1 MPMGEDP
8 RHGLLVALVVGLVG
22 VLLLIFAALA
32 VAPVLVIVLGLMTYV
47 VWWYVSRE
55 DTSYMHHAQ
64 EHENRFW
71 TTVAFCFS
79 GALVFVHDSPVA
91 LGQWSPV
98 LGFLFVMMF
107 TFSVHSYDRQ
117 HDEIRSLELGVG
129 RSLASV
135 SDSGAWVPADYPSV
149 RASRPLGGPC
159 PSSAHTR
166 RPRRARSGSQ
176 LHRSRI
182 GRAPNFR
189 PSVESSTMLHSSV
202 QDKCR
207 RISLCLSKLDNRL
220 VATNL
225 NHMLW
230 ADMVQNLEK
239 EIVNILSDADPSE
252 LNYMLPKIGLGL
264 LFYKVKDHAPI
275 NLHRTRLLNVLADN
289 RISDLNVTSRALV
302 LDALQ
307 QLKLSAHKD
316 SETYAKKII
325 LKTKGDDL
333 SELKSL
339 TDAKG
344 DIHSIHKLVYR
355 DIKDVA
361 VREEVLKHI
370 ANQAKVQAAHM
381 RLGTRT
387 GSRRSGK
394 AWRKILSDVDDTL
407 TSSARNASTLLL
419 CEVLV

>member
-8 RHGLLVALVVGLVG
+8 RHGLLVALVVALVG

-117 HDEIRSLELGVG
+117 
-129 RSLASV
+129 
-135 SDSGAWVPADYPSV
+135 
-149 RASRPLGGPC
+149 
-159 PSSAHTR
+159 
-166 RPRRARSGSQ
+166 

-189 PSVESSTMLHSSV
+189 SSVESSTMLHSNV

-207 RISLCLSKLDNRL
+207 RISVCLSKLDNRL

-239 EIVNILSDADPSE
+239 EIVNILSDADPGE

-275 NLHRTRLLNVLADN
+275 NLHRTRLLNVLADT

-316 SETYAKKII
+316 SEAYAKKII
-325 LKTKGDDL
+325 LKTKGDEL

-344 DIHSIHKLVYR
+344 DIHSLHKLVYR

-361 VREEVLKHI
+361 V
-370 ANQAKVQAAHM
+370 
-381 RLGTRT
+381 GD
-387 GSRRSGK
+387 
-394 AWRKILSDVDDTL
+394 RKSV
-407 TSSARNASTLLL
+407 
-419 CEVLV
+419 V

>member
-1 MPMGEDP
+1 MC
-8 RHGLLVALVVGLVG
+8 VVP
-22 VLLLIFAALA
+22 LLL
-32 VAPVLVIVLGLMTYV
+32 P
-47 VWWYVSRE
+47 
-55 DTSYMHHAQ
+55 
-64 EHENRFW
+64 
-71 TTVAFCFS
+71 
-79 GALVFVHDSPVA
+79 P
-91 LGQWSPV
+91 
-98 LGFLFVMMF
+98 
-107 TFSVHSYDRQ
+107 
-117 HDEIRSLELGVG
+117 
-129 RSLASV
+129 
-135 SDSGAWVPADYPSV
+135 
-149 RASRPLGGPC
+149 
-159 PSSAHTR
+159 
-166 RPRRARSGSQ
+166 Q

-189 PSVESSTMLHSSV
+189 SSVESSTMLHSNA

-207 RISLCLSKLDNRL
+207 RISVCLSKLDNRL

-239 EIVNILSDADPSE
+239 EIVNILSDADPAE
-252 LNYMLPKIGLGL
+252 LNYMLPRIGLGL

-316 SETYAKKII
+316 RRAYVKKII
-325 LKTKGDDL
+325 FKTTGDAL

-344 DIHSIHKLVYR
+344 DIHSLHKLVYR
-355 DIKDVA
+355 DIKDLA
-361 VREEVLKHI
+361 TREEVLKHI
-370 ANQAKVQAAHM
+370 ANQARVQAAHM

-387 GSRRSGK
+387 GSRRSDR
-394 AWRKILSDVDDTL
+394 AWRKILSDVDD
-407 TSSARNASTLLL
+407 
-419 CEVLV
+419 